1 MLRFT
6 DFKTVPF
13 FNLNYTLFFF
23 FFFFHNQEIS
33 NPSLSFILDLSH
45 ARDLTVALASFSP
58 SHHCGA
64 AHAHDRDQD
73 CSSRLRSRSCL
84 TPAISQ
90 HLTHSTPPEIS
101 SVYVRKKEEK
111 RERKSGEK
119 GGKKKDRWERMKR
132 KEKEKRKW
140 EKEREILTNE
150 LNLKHERNEFWFF
163 NFLAFAWELRWD
175 LREYFWFVF
184 LIKLLANAGQLP
196 TICFLIKHFFG

>member
-23 FFFFHNQEIS
+23 FFHNQEIS
-33 NPSLSFILDLSH
+33 NPSLSFTLSLSSFAPLCLTLSFILDLFH

-64 AHAHDRDQD
+64 AHAHNRDRD
-73 CSSRLRSRSCL
+73 CGSRSRSRSCL
-84 TPAISQ
+84 TPVISQ
-90 HLTHSTPPEIS
+90 HLTHSTLPEIS

-119 GGKKKDRWERMKR
+119 EGKKKER
-132 KEKEKRKW
+132 
-140 EKEREILTNE
+140 
-150 LNLKHERNEFWFF
+150 
-163 NFLAFAWELRWD
+163 
-175 LREYFWFVF
+175 
-184 LIKLLANAGQLP
+184 
-196 TICFLIKHFFG
+196 